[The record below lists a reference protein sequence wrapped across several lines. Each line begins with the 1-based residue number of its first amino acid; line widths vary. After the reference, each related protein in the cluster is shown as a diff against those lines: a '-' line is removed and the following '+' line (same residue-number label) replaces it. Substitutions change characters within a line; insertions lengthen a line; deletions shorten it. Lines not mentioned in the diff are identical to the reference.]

1 MRIWYCMQV
10 WAKNENARCN
20 SGGFEGSFLG
30 IGSLPK
36 LAFNA
41 YLYAIFFKK
50 IRANLRKGL
59 LFCAPW
65 CIIDG
70 EKKEGC
76 L

>member
-30 IGSLPK
+30 SGSLPK

-41 YLYAIFFKK
+41 YLYAIFLKK
-50 IRANLRKGL
+50 YGQIFVRCCFFVRLGV
-59 LFCAPW
+59 
-65 CIIDG
+65 
-70 EKKEGC
+70 
-76 L
+76 